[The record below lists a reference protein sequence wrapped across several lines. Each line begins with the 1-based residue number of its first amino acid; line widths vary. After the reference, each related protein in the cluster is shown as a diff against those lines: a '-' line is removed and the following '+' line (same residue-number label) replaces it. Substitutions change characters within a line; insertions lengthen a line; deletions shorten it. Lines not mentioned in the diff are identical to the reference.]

1 MYDPYDSKGFQVIND
16 DAVFLVL
23 LLSALLCTP
32 GVMKDDLIL
41 IESAL
46 VIDVVGLFWKR
57 LTLKD
62 VAVETKTL
70 LVFLESKPS
79 LDM

>member
-41 IESAL
+41 IELAL
-46 VIDVVGLFWKR
+46 VIDVVGLFWKW